1 MGWGSSRV
9 GGGEVGGGGKGDR
22 KAPPALKNTAK
33 SRRSKT
39 RRKAGAQK
47 HGENPALKNTAK
59 YADGGSKSVK
69 QREQVCVCVCARAR
83 ARSCACEETRRP
95 KSESLTGRRP
105 SRRPSRLRGGCGSC
119 RCRAAA
125 RSNSGQ
131 KRSNLVKTGPIWSNF
146 RETGQNFSTVL
157 IENLVENDQNLVENF
172 DRKPCLARRRRPP
185 PTNGP
190 KMDNYGQIG

>member
-1 MGWGSSRV
+1 MGAGRWGE
-9 GGGEVGGGGKGDR
+9 GEKGTGR
-22 KAPPALKNTAK
+22 RR
-33 SRRSKT
+33 RRSKT

-69 QREQVCVCVCARAR
+69 QREQVCVCVCARARVRVCVCARAR